1 LELLLTK
8 LRYAAGGGEA
18 VSAGSSPGEGLGS
31 SALWNT
37 GLQIVGMS
45 ATMPNVSDV
54 ATWLQVHHA
63 TPVVL
68 ILFYRVLESKTF
80 YFELFFGSC
89 RQKISKDQA
98 CRWLVR
104 GGHSGEF

>member
-1 LELLLTK
+1 LQVGDRDRGYLLELLLTK

-31 SALWNT
+31 NALWNT

-54 ATWLQVHHA
+54 AAWLQVHHSM
-63 TPVVL
+63 PVVL
-68 ILFYRVLESKTF
+68 IL
-80 YFELFFGSC
+80 
-89 RQKISKDQA
+89 
-98 CRWLVR
+98 
-104 GGHSGEF
+104 